1 MGDFSGPGETSR
13 SRRRPVE
20 RALRSAAHG
29 ALRWR
34 PPARVRQSGP
44 AATASRHRF
53 YRQLLLL
60 CLAVIGSFALP
71 GDLSRL
77 TWIGYVGLT
86 ALLWRLPGAGHWH
99 RLLALASLLAELLW
113 LCAPQTL
120 RLAGLPLLVL
130 FTLFI
135 GRSLRLLLHALAGER
150 EVDGQ
155 VLAGAT
161 AGYLLL
167 GIAGGLLLTVLDSLL
182 PGSFRDSITGLSLS
196 MPAIGSLAQAGH
208 LWDHGFQRLNYFAF
222 VTLTTV
228 GYGDVIPTTP
238 VVQVVC
244 IALSVM
250 GPLYLTLVLG
260 LLLSRLNAGLV
271 SPEPRSAPRGDGQS
285 GGEVGENRDAGP

>member
-1 MGDFSGPGETSR
+1 MGDTSGPEPRQSPKLL
-13 SRRRPVE
+13 RRRVGLPRPRFALDRVE
-20 RALRSAAHG
+20 PSRAD
-29 ALRWR
+29 
-34 PPARVRQSGP
+34 
-44 AATASRHRF
+44 ATAQRHRY

-71 GDLSRL
+71 GPLARL

-86 ALLWRLPGAGHWH
+86 ALLWRMPGAGPWH
-99 RLLALASLLAELLW
+99 RILALASLLAELLW
-113 LCAPQTL
+113 IGAPETL

-135 GRSLRLLLHALAGER
+135 GRSLRLLLHALAR
-150 EVDGQ
+150 EEKVDGE
-155 VLAGAT
+155 VLAGAS

-167 GIAGGLLLTVLDSLL
+167 GIAGGLLLTLLDSLL

-208 LWDHGFQRLNYFAF
+208 LWDQGFQRLNYFAF

-228 GYGDVIPTTP
+228 GYGDVIPTAP

-244 IALSVM
+244 IALSVV
-250 GPLYLTLVLG
+250 GPLYLALVLG
-260 LLLSRLNAGLV
+260 LLLSRVNGGGPG
-271 SPEPRSAPRGDGQS
+271 SRPDPDPSEPR
-285 GGEVGENRDAGP
+285 

>member
-1 MGDFSGPGETSR
+1 MEPGTARRSGQPGLRRPAKPE
-13 SRRRPVE
+13 RRR
-20 RALRSAAHG
+20 AAD
-29 ALRWR
+29 RVQR
-34 PPARVRQSGP
+34 PRPLSKEQ
-44 AATASRHRF
+44 RHRF

-60 CLAVIGSFALP
+60 CLGVIGSFALP
-71 GDLSRL
+71 GSLARL
-77 TWIGYVGLT
+77 TWIGYLGLT
-86 ALLWRLPGAGHWH
+86 ALLFRLPGAGRWH
-99 RLLALASLLAELLW
+99 RILALASLLAELLW

-135 GRSLRLLLHALAGER
+135 GRSLRLRLQALASET

-155 VLAGAT
+155 VLAGAS

-167 GIAGGLLLTVLDSLL
+167 GIAGGLVLTLLDSLL

-208 LWDHGFQRLNYFAF
+208 LWDQGFQRLNYFAF

-228 GYGDVIPTTP
+228 GYGDVIPTAP

-244 IALSVM
+244 IALSVV
-250 GPLYLTLVLG
+250 GPLYLALVLG
-260 LLLSRLNAGLV
+260 LLISRLSGAAGGK
-271 SPEPRSAPRGDGQS
+271 SPPPAP
-285 GGEVGENRDAGP
+285 DAD

>member
-1 MGDFSGPGETSR
+1 MEPGTARRSGQPGLRRPAKPE
-13 SRRRPVE
+13 RRR
-20 RALRSAAHG
+20 AAD
-29 ALRWR
+29 RVQR
-34 PPARVRQSGP
+34 PRPLSKEQ
-44 AATASRHRF
+44 RHRF

-60 CLAVIGSFALP
+60 CLGVIGSFALP
-71 GDLSRL
+71 GSLARL
-77 TWIGYVGLT
+77 TWIGYLGLT
-86 ALLWRLPGAGHWH
+86 ALLFRLPGAGRWH
-99 RLLALASLLAELLW
+99 RILALASLLAELLW

-135 GRSLRLLLHALAGER
+135 GRSLRLLLQALASET

-155 VLAGAT
+155 VLAGAS

-167 GIAGGLLLTVLDSLL
+167 GIAGGLVLTLLDSLL

-208 LWDHGFQRLNYFAF
+208 LWDQGFQRLNYFAF

-228 GYGDVIPTTP
+228 GYGDVIPTAP

-244 IALSVM
+244 IALSVV
-250 GPLYLTLVLG
+250 GPLYLALVLG
-260 LLLSRLNAGLV
+260 LLISRFSSPTAGK
-271 SPEPRSAPRGDGQS
+271 PPPPAPGAD
-285 GGEVGENRDAGP
+285 